1 MARMS
6 IASAQPGRIRC
17 ACCWGWVPPSEAVY
31 PEGEAYVFHFCG
43 PVCYVAW
50 EQARA
55 AVREQALAVALLG
68 IPSG

>member
-1 MARMS
+1 
-6 IASAQPGRIRC
+6 
-17 ACCWGWVPPSEAVY
+17 VPPSEAVY
-31 PEGEAYVFHFCG
+31 PEGEEYVFHFCG

-55 AVREQALAVALLG
+55 AAREQALAVALLG